1 MATSSNSLPIFSG
14 EFRHALDGKN
24 RVTIP
29 SCWRSG
35 DLDEFFVFLSPSHGC
50 LTAMPPQVFTTIAE
64 EAKARYEPAKR
75 QDFIR
80 QFYSKAKRVAIDKQ
94 GRLLLNEDQ
103 CKQAGLRSDT
113 VLAGASDRFEIWSP
127 AGWTK
132 FQSTQQSNFEEV
144 AKEFG
149 L

>member
-1 MATSSNSLPIFSG
+1 MANSSNSLPIFSG

-29 SCWRSG
+29 SCWREDDS
-35 DLDEFFVFLSPSHGC
+35 DEFFIFLSPTHGC
-50 LTAMPPQVFTTIAE
+50 LTAMPPRIFTTIAE

-80 QFYSKAKRVAIDKQ
+80 QFYARAKRVAIDKQ
-94 GRLLLNEDQ
+94 GRLLLNEEQ
-103 CKQAGLRSDT
+103 CKQAGLRGDT

-127 AGWTK
+127 ANWAK
-132 FQSTQQSNFEEV
+132 FQAGQKTNFEEV